1 MGVVTKMLLT
11 AVGLV
16 LLQVISSLCETYEI
30 ADDVYSF
37 TTTNAYFSMFVVTGS
52 GVIVIDPSNLEHS
65 KQMLKEINDITSE
78 PVKWVFYSH
87 NHWDHI
93 AGGQVFKDG
102 GATITAHKEVYE
114 WMKSSPGKDVVLPDI
129 LWEGYEKYIQMGR
142 KTLYLRHAG
151 SSHGLGMTAFVLPAE
166 RVAYIADIVTP
177 NRVGFAFL
185 PDFDIDGW
193 QYTLQRYLELD
204 FDKAV
209 YAHNA
214 NPEPNKGG
222 DKEDIAETVQY
233 LQLVFLS
240 ILPPRAW
247 SAVPS
252 GTSSD
257 AASGCDLELA
267 GVEHVAQPRKVVKVG
282 HCKEEP
288 KEELEGFVA
297 GAEPPSSPLSEDN
310 TSQTKFNH

>member
-1 MGVVTKMLLT
+1 MGVVAKMLLT

-209 YAHNA
+209 YAHCA
-214 NPEPNKGG
+214 NPEPIKGG

-233 LQLVFLS
+233 LQDIRAGIAAEIKKGTNPNAIASTLKLPKYEKWAMYNEWLGLNIFAILIQDS
-240 ILPPRAW
+240 IGPYARA
-247 SAVPS
+247 PKK
-252 GTSSD
+252 
-257 AASGCDLELA
+257 ASYHRNLW
-267 GVEHVAQPRKVVKVG
+267 
-282 HCKEEP
+282 
-288 KEELEGFVA
+288 
-297 GAEPPSSPLSEDN
+297 AENRLN
-310 TSQTKFNH
+310 KK